1 MGSCQS
7 GDVIEIKQEDDDYN
21 YKPKKKFIFNRKW

>member
-7 GDVIEIKQEDDDYN
+7 GDVIELKPEDDDYN
-21 YKPKKKFIFNRKW
+21 YKEKKIHIQQIK